1 MRRVAVL
8 LVSVVLMAGCQILVV
23 RERAPEAFRSTA
35 CHAYDDLTVA
45 AADLTLGKH
54 PDIAAHLLTEAM
66 DRLDAVPGWDPGAA
80 FVGELRGLARVL
92 VLGESPLGALSLV
105 DAEYRRL
112 YDTHGF
118 TCEWMF
124 TRTPLPS

>member
-1 MRRVAVL
+1 MRRMAAL
-8 LVSVVLMAGCQILVV
+8 LVSLLLMAGCQIFVV

-35 CHAYDDLTVA
+35 CHAHEDLTMA
-45 AADLTLGKH
+45 AAAITLGKY
-54 PDIAAHLLTEAM
+54 PDLSARMLTEGM
-66 DRLDAVPGWDPGAA
+66 DWLDFVPGWEPGAA
-80 FVGELRGLARVL
+80 FVLQLRGLARAL
-92 VLGESPLGALSLV
+92 ALDESHAAALSLV

-118 TCEWMF
+118 TCDWVF

>member
-8 LVSVVLMAGCQILVV
+8 LVSLVLMAGCQIFVV
-23 RERAPEAFRSTA
+23 RERAPEGFRSTA
-35 CHAYDDLTVA
+35 CHAYEDLTVA
-45 AADLTLGKH
+45 AAAITLRKH
-54 PDIAAHLLTEAM
+54 PDLSARLLAEGM
-66 DRLDAVPGWDPGAA
+66 DRLDGVPGWDPGAA

-92 VLGESPLGALSLV
+92 VLGESPTGALSLV

-118 TCEWMF
+118 TCDWVF